1 MNIEL
6 VRISVRARTRAVKV
20 AILGPV
26 LVPVLGLILSGCA
39 SSGARAPVEQR
50 SSADNRAPLRV
61 YRESSPT
68 PAPSRDNADRTVQV
82 TGLGGDSLPRE
93 PAPAWSSNTQAATTE
108 VTGNATR
115 SESVPGPA
123 AKSAADTG
131 FAVANPAVVAL
142 LNRANREAAAGR
154 QGASAASLERA
165 INIEPGNAWLWHR
178 LAQTRLKQNEPGEAA
193 SIAARSNSLAGS
205 NDALR
210 ARNWRLIASV
220 HELRGE
226 SVAAQAARSKA
237 ERLERGTS

>member
-6 VRISVRARTRAVKV
+6 ARDSVRVRTRTVKV
-20 AILGPV
+20 ASLG
-26 LVPVLGLILSGCA
+26 LVLGLMLSGCA
-39 SSGARAPVEQR
+39 SSGAPAPVEQR
-50 SSADNRAPLRV
+50 SSAENQTSAKV
-61 YRESSPT
+61 YPERSST
-68 PAPSRDNADRTVQV
+68 PIPARDNADRTVQV
-82 TGLGGDSLPRE
+82 TGLGDDTVRTE
-93 PAPAWSSNTQAATTE
+93 PAPAWSSGTQAATPE
-108 VTGNATR
+108 ASGNATR
-115 SESVPGPA
+115 PGPVSRPA
-123 AKSAADTG
+123 AKSAANSA
-131 FAVANPAVVAL
+131 FAAANPAVVAL
-142 LNRANREAAAGR
+142 LNRANRESAAGR

-165 INIEPGNAWLWHR
+165 IKIEPGNAWLWHR
-178 LAQTRLKQNEPGEAA
+178 LAQTRLKQNKPGEAA